1 MKKARKLDRPRGR
14 PCGPVID
21 LHESEWR
28 WKDVYEPPIH
38 WEAVPMFL
46 FAVAISYWLVA
57 WEAVYKHEIDPGWLW
72 FLFPSEWHWAALANL
87 L

>member
-1 MKKARKLDRPRGR
+1 MKKARKLDRPRAKTF
-14 PCGPVID
+14 GPVVD

-28 WKDVYEPPIH
+28 DKGKYEPPIH

-46 FAVAISYWLVA
+46 FAVAIAFWFACWRSVREGY
-57 WEAVYKHEIDPGWLW
+57 IDPGWLW
-72 FLFPSEWHWAALANL
+72 FLFPSEWHWVALASL